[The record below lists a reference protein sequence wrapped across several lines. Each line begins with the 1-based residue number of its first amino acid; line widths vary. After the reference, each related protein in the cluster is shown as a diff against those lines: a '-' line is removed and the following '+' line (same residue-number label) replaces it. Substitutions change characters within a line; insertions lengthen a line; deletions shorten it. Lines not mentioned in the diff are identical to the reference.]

1 MKFRKGEKPGWH
13 SYRQALDLLRQQ
25 EWNGALRLLAEAE
38 VIFRTTNDLDGQWR
52 ALAAQAEIHMHE
64 GMAPQAM
71 ARALAA
77 MAIVEH
83 LDDPRTCGLLAWRIA
98 LIALHQ
104 GDYRTGSAYLQRAQ
118 FCLDMADAAPPGG
131 ILASAAQICAEIAR
145 WQQVILQGRM
155 TVDEGEAI
163 INEARAGLMRCLL
176 DIHRAL
182 TSRDRAPPESWA
194 WVHTGL
200 LSPPPPMLTAAPPR
214 SLVQRFVAWWQA
226 RFASPSLQRPVER
239 GDLGRFQALGRVIE
253 MHGDAVTAFGHGLR
267 AHPHA
272 DPTTPL
278 RQQPAQA
285 PTCPPPEQAVP
296 PLRHAAPATALNRRA
311 NCRRLWR
318 VPPLR
323 HAAPATAQR
332 RARRRWHPH
341 PPDPFHG

>member
-1 MKFRKGEKPGWH
+1 
-13 SYRQALDLLRQQ
+13 
-25 EWNGALRLLAEAE
+25 
-38 VIFRTTNDLDGQWR
+38 
-52 ALAAQAEIHMHE
+52 
-64 GMAPQAM
+64 
-71 ARALAA
+71 
-77 MAIVEH
+77 
-83 LDDPRTCGLLAWRIA
+83 
-98 LIALHQ
+98 
-104 GDYRTGSAYLQRAQ
+104 
-118 FCLDMADAAPPGG
+118 MADAAPPGG

-163 INEARAGLMRCLL
+163 INEARAELMRCLL

-200 LSPPPPMLTAAPPR
+200 LPPPPPMLTAAPPR

-272 DPTTPL
+272 DPTTPV
-278 RQQPAQA
+278 RQHPAQA
-285 PTCPPPEQAVP
+285 PTCPPPE
-296 PLRHAAPATALNRRA
+296 
-311 NCRRLWR
+311 
-318 VPPLR
+318 
-323 HAAPATAQR
+323 
-332 RARRRWHPH
+332 
-341 PPDPFHG
+341 